1 MTICPSFVFYSII
14 AILVI
19 SYLIDQWLDYLNAQK
34 FNDPIPEELQDVYD
48 REEYIKSQEYK
59 SQFPFWLDKQHGF
72 TVSHVFVLF
81 LDGFAWADSLARSFS
96 ENNIVIALV
105 FFGILMALSQVLSIP
120 FSYYHTFVIEERFG
134 FNKKTKALF
143 FSDLLKGWLLGA
155 LIGGGCW
162 L

>member
-48 REEYIKSQEYK
+48 REEYLKSQEYKK

-72 TVSHVFVLF
+72 TVSHAFVFVF
-81 LDGFAWADSLARSFS
+81 R
-96 ENNIVIALV
+96 
-105 FFGILMALSQVLSIP
+105 
-120 FSYYHTFVIEERFG
+120 RFC
-134 FNKKTKALF
+134 
-143 FSDLLKGWLLGA
+143 LG
-155 LIGGGCW
+155 
-162 L
+162 